1 MADIRVLHIST
12 AHSWRGGEQQI
23 AYTVAELQ
31 KLGVAQA
38 VVAAAGG
45 EMAKFGQ
52 QQNWEIIT
60 SGKKSSLDL
69 TFAKAIARSA
79 KEFNAHL
86 LHVHD
91 SHGHTFAVL
100 AWLLYGCR
108 TPIILHRRVDF
119 PVGENWLSR
128 YKYNFKG
135 IARIICI
142 SRAIKEVIAPR
153 ILDKRKLRVIPSAI
167 DPDKFTR
174 EPEQKLR
181 SEYHIEDDK
190 FLIGNVAALVGHKD
204 YYTFLNTAKLLVE
217 KELPVHFIIMGEGS
231 LRADLEAYC
240 KKLGLQSSVTFTG
253 FRSDI
258 AQVFPELDALLFSS
272 EMEGLGTT
280 VLDAYAAKVPVVAT
294 RAGGIPEL
302 VIENE
307 TALLADVKDHGTL
320 AKNLEQLIYNDE
332 LRQRLIHNAHEH
344 LQKFTKDQMAKNI
357 LGVYREVLSEK

>member
-23 AYTVAELQ
+23 AYTLAELQ
-31 KLGVAQA
+31 KLRVAQA
-38 VVAAAGG
+38 VVAAADG
-45 EMAKFGQ
+45 EMARFGKQ
-52 QQNWEIIT
+52 QAWEVIT
-60 SGKKSSLDL
+60 SRKKSSLDL
-69 TFAKAIARSA
+69 KFARTIARSA

-128 YKYNFKG
+128 FKYNFKG
-135 IARIICI
+135 IAKIICI

-153 ILDKRKLRVIPSAI
+153 IRDQDKLQVIPSAI
-167 DPDKFTR
+167 DPEKFTR
-174 EPEQKLR
+174 EPGQRLR
-181 SEYHIEDDK
+181 TEYQIGEGK

-217 KELPVHFIIMGEGS
+217 KELPVHFVIIGEGA

-253 FRSDI
+253 FRTDI

-307 TALLADVKDHGTL
+307 TALLADVKDHDKL
-320 AKNLEQLIYNDE
+320 AENLEKLLHHTE
-332 LRQRLIHNAHEH
+332 LRQRLVENASEH
-344 LQKFTKDQMAKNI
+344 LQKFTKDQMAEKI
-357 LGVYREVLSEK
+357 LGVYREARL